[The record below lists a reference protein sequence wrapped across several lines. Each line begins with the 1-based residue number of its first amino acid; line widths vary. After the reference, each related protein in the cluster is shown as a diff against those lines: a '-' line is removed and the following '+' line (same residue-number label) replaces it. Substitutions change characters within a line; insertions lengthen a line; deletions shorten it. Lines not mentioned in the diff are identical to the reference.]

1 MEKNRH
7 APAMAKAKE
16 DYLLTAKLFC
26 GKCERMMVGESGKS
40 HTGAMHYYYK
50 CSGAKRLKDCD
61 KKAVRK
67 DWIERVVVRLTMQR
81 VMDEEKINRLIDAIL
96 VMQEQ
101 EDTTTPALRSQ
112 LAETESSIGNIL
124 KAIEQGI
131 FTPSTKQRL
140 DELEARKE
148 EILVNIQ
155 TAELQKPK
163 LTREQMAAW
172 FEQFRH
178 GDPAN
183 CEFQKRL
190 IDTFVNAVY
199 VFDDKLVLT
208 YNYQYGTQ
216 TISLDE
222 IASALSSDFD
232 GATPPN
238 QKSEPLSE
246 GTEVRIFLVCSWY
259 CRGMNSKRR
268 MHDPWSIIC
277 LYVEQRSTT

>member
-1 MEKNRH
+1 MK
-7 APAMAKAKE
+7 
-16 DYLLTAKLFC
+16 
-26 GKCERMMVGESGKS
+26 
-40 HTGAMHYYYK
+40 
-50 CSGAKRLKDCD
+50 KDCD

-101 EDTTTPALRSQ
+101 EDITTPALRSQ

-131 FTPSTKQRL
+131 FTPSTKQQL

-148 EILVNIQ
+148 EILANIQ

-163 LTREQMAAW
+163 LTREQMTAW

-183 CEFQKRL
+183 RDFQKRL

-208 YNYQYGTQ
+208 YSYQHGTQ
-216 TISLDE
+216 TISLEE
-222 IASALSSDFD
+222 IESALSSDFD
-232 GATPPN
+232 EATPPIKN
-238 QKSEPLSE
+238 
-246 GTEVRIFLVCSWY
+246 
-259 CRGMNSKRR
+259 
-268 MHDPWSIIC
+268 DPWHDSMDCFFIGIKTAARLFYDAPRFHFSFTESSAVSIRRQ
-277 LYVEQRSTT
+277 E

>member
-1 MEKNRH
+1 
-7 APAMAKAKE
+7 
-16 DYLLTAKLFC
+16 
-26 GKCERMMVGESGKS
+26 
-40 HTGAMHYYYK
+40 
-50 CSGAKRLKDCD
+50 
-61 KKAVRK
+61 
-67 DWIERVVVRLTMQR
+67 
-81 VMDEEKINRLIDAIL
+81 
-96 VMQEQ
+96 MQEQ

-112 LAETESSIGNIL
+112 LAETESAIGNIL

-131 FTPSTKQRL
+131 FTPSTKQRF

-163 LTREQMAAW
+163 LTREQMTAW

-183 CEFQKRL
+183 REFQKRL

-208 YNYQYGTQ
+208 YNYQHGTQ

-222 IASALSSDFD
+222 IESALSSDFD
-232 GATPPN
+232 GATPPKESPAN
-238 QKSEPLSE
+238 TLFIIRGCFVLNCWLKRKKHRTDLILP
-246 GTEVRIFLVCSWY
+246 GVFLISYSVS
-259 CRGMNSKRR
+259 
-268 MHDPWSIIC
+268 HD
-277 LYVEQRSTT
+277 TF

>member
-1 MEKNRH
+1 
-7 APAMAKAKE
+7 
-16 DYLLTAKLFC
+16 
-26 GKCERMMVGESGKS
+26 MVGESGKS

-50 CSGAKRLKDCD
+50 CGGAKRRKGCD

-67 DWIERVVVRLTMQR
+67 DWIESVVVRLTMQR
-81 VMDEEKINRLIDAIL
+81 VMDEEKISRLIDAIL
-96 VMQEQ
+96 VMQER

-112 LAETESSIGNIL
+112 LAETESAIGNIL

-155 TAELQKPK
+155 TAERKKPK
-163 LTREQMAAW
+163 LTREQMTAW
-172 FEQFRH
+172 FYQFRH
-178 GDPAN
+178 DDPAN
-183 CEFQKRL
+183 REFQKRL

-208 YNYQYGTQ
+208 YNYQHGTQ

-222 IASALSSDFD
+222 IESALSSDFD
-232 GATPPN
+232 RATPP
-238 QKSEPLSE
+238 
-246 GTEVRIFLVCSWY
+246 
-259 CRGMNSKRR
+259 
-268 MHDPWSIIC
+268 
-277 LYVEQRSTT
+277 